1 MIKKKIPS
9 YHSSSYDSTSDSDDV
24 VQPLPKIISKIPTAT
39 NKIIIPRTARSGT
52 KRPIHN
58 EDDLAVALAA
68 KKTTTTTTM
77 PGREPEPL
85 VDYTLIA
92 AAAAAATSATTPA
105 EVKEYRNSYV
115 LEIDVP
121 GMKLEDIK
129 VEVKDDEN
137 VVVISGERKREEE
150 VEEGVKYLRMETRVG
165 KFIRSFV
172 LPHNANMPSVSASC
186 RNGVLSVT
194 VLKKLVH
201 PDHSKK
207 PVRTIPVRNG
217 LY

>member
-1 MIKKKIPS
+1 MIKKKIP
-9 YHSSSYDSTSDSDDV
+9 SSYDSTSDSDDV

-68 KKTTTTTTM
+68 KKPTTTTM
-77 PGREPEPL
+77 PGPEPEPL
-85 VDYTLIA
+85 VDYTLI

-150 VEEGVKYLRMETRVG
+150 DEEGVKYLRMETRVG

-172 LPHNANMPSVSASC
+172 LPHNANMSSVSASC

-194 VLKKLVH
+194 VLKKLLH

>member
-1 MIKKKIPS
+1 MIKKKTPS
-9 YHSSSYDSTSDSDDV
+9 YDHSSTYDSTSDSDDDDV
-24 VQPLPKIISKIPTAT
+24 VQPISKNP
-39 NKIIIPRTARSGT
+39 KFSKPIIITRTARSGT
-52 KRPIHN
+52 KRPIKN
-58 EDDLAVALAA
+58 EDLELDAIIAA
-68 KKTTTTTTM
+68 KKPTTTM
-77 PGREPEPL
+77 LEPEPEPL
-85 VDYTLIA
+85 VDSSLIA
-92 AAAAAATSATTPA
+92 VVAAASATTPA

-129 VEVKDDEN
+129 VKVKDDEN

-150 VEEGVKYLRMETRVG
+150 EEGVKYLRMETKVG

-172 LPHNANMPSVSASC
+172 FPHNANIASVSASC

-194 VLKKLVH
+194 VLKKLH
-201 PDHSKK
+201 PPGHSKK

-217 LY
+217 LI